1 MAMIDRDRI
10 LKLADQALTLKP
22 PAITDQVA
30 TNSAGGLHDF
40 FSQADYEWPNP
51 NTTNGLPYINRDG
64 ESNLNVFSY
73 HRMAMRDMKDAVAA
87 LAAAYALTGDD
98 KYVRKSTE
106 LLKVFFL
113 DMKTRMNPNLN
124 FAQAVLG
131 KQTGNAYG
139 VIDTLHLAELP
150 MAVRFLEQSTAFP
163 PEVDQGLKKWFVDYS
178 EWITTSTNGVKE
190 MNNANNHS
198 IACYLQLASFA
209 KFTGD
214 ERLLESCR
222 ERFKKVL
229 FPNQMTNN
237 GSFPRE
243 LARTKPYGYSIFQV
257 DNLATLCVLL
267 STTNDDFWKIRLPD
281 GRTPR
286 NAVDFIYPYLADK
299 NQWLADG
306 HRKDAMHWENW
317 PARQPCLIFAYAEFG
332 DEKYFDLWKK
342 LNADPT
348 DVEVR
353 RNMAVTQPL
362 LWIASPDEVPLLKK
376 RAKE

>member
-1 MAMIDRDRI
+1 MIDHDRI

-51 NTTNGLPYINRDG
+51 NATNGLPYVGRDG
-64 ESNLNVFSY
+64 ESNPNVFSY
-73 HRMAMRDMKDAVAA
+73 HRMAMRDMKDAVSA
-87 LAAAYALTGDD
+87 LADAYALTGVD

-163 PEVDQGLKKWFVDYS
+163 PEVDQGVKKWFADYS

-198 IACYLQLASFA
+198 IACYLQLAASQSSRA
-209 KFTGD
+209 MRGCWS
-214 ERLLESCR
+214 RAVS
-222 ERFKKVL
+222 V
-229 FPNQMTNN
+229 
-237 GSFPRE
+237 S
-243 LARTKPYGYSIFQV
+243 
-257 DNLATLCVLL
+257 
-267 STTNDDFWKIRLPD
+267 
-281 GRTPR
+281 GRR
-286 NAVDFIYPYLADK
+286 CSR
-299 NQWLADG
+299 G
-306 HRKDAMHWENW
+306 R
-317 PARQPCLIFAYAEFG
+317 
-332 DEKYFDLWKK
+332 
-342 LNADPT
+342 
-348 DVEVR
+348 
-353 RNMAVTQPL
+353 
-362 LWIASPDEVPLLKK
+362 
-376 RAKE
+376 